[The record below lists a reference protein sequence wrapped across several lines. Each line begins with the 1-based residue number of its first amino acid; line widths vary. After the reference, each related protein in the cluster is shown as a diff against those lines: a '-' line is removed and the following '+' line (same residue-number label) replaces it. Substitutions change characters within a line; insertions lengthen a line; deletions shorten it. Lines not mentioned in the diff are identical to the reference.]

1 MVDHQTRRTE
11 TAMAMRAILCS
22 ILLLASS
29 VDIASADPIRP
40 VLGPVI
46 LARTG
51 VQSTYLWDATPY
63 VTQLVADKDLG
74 DTGMRAL
81 LGTAMSVIRLKA
93 QTSHS
98 KTLSLR
104 VVYTRSGA
112 VSPAYGT
119 LTFNGVEKVAT
130 LTASRDSILKLGA
143 GWAQEVADGK
153 NPHGLAVE
161 ITGKLPP
168 PQ

>member
-1 MVDHQTRRTE
+1 MVDYLARRTM
-11 TAMAMRAILCS
+11 TTMVTRA
-22 ILLLASS
+22 LLS
-29 VDIASADPIRP
+29 VVMLVAIKFDTASADAIRP

-63 VTQLVADKDLG
+63 VTQLVVDNDLG
-74 DTGMRAL
+74 DTGLRAL
-81 LGTAMSVIRLKA
+81 LGTAMSVLQQKA
-93 QTSHS
+93 PLSHA
-98 KTLSLR
+98 KTLILR

-112 VSPAYGT
+112 VSPVYGT
-119 LTFNGVEKVAT
+119 LTFDGVEKVTT
-130 LTASRDSILKLGA
+130 LTASRDAILKIGA
-143 GWAQEVADGK
+143 PWAQDLANGTT
-153 NPHGLAVE
+153 PHDLKVE